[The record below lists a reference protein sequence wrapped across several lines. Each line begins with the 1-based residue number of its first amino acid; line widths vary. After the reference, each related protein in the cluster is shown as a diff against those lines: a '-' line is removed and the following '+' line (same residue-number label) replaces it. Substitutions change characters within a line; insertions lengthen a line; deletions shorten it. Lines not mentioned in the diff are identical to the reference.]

1 MANLNFDTSNIEPLQ
16 PFSALPPGRYN
27 AAIED
32 SEIKTTKAG
41 TGEYLQLTFGVLDGE
56 HAGRKLW
63 ARLNIR
69 NPNKTAEEIAA
80 RELAAVCLAVGLTR
94 VNDSAELHNRPLGIE
109 VGVEKN
115 QQTGEDTNR
124 IRAYFA
130 AGGSSLPLP
139 AAAKAAPAASK
150 PAAPWAK
157 GRAAA

>member
-1 MANLNFDTSNIEPLQ
+1 MANLNFDTSGIEPQQ

-41 TGEYLQLTFGVLDGE
+41 TGEYLQLTFGVLDGA
-56 HAGRKLW
+56 HAGRKVW

-80 RELAAVCLAVGLTR
+80 RELASVCLAVGLTR
-94 VNDSAELHNRPLGIE
+94 VNDSSELHNRPLMIDVGIE
-109 VGVEKN
+109 KN
-115 QQTGEDTNR
+115 PQTGEDTNR
-124 IRAYFA
+124 IRGYFA
-130 AGGSSLPLP
+130 AGASLPPP
-139 AAAKAAPAASK
+139 AAAKPVATPAK